1 MNLRLSIFTKLKYD
15 FFVLT
20 YLDNRIFGDCHLQLP
35 KSRLFKYNT
44 HNSMI
49 GIFEYP
55 VCVSICH
62 FKHH

>member
-20 YLDNRIFGDCHLQLP
+20 YLDNRIFGDFHLQLP
-35 KSRLFKYNT
+35 KFRLFKYNIDT

-55 VCVSICH
+55 VCISMS
-62 FKHH
+62 F